1 MAEPDFFTVRVRT
14 LGELT
19 VAVRDARRAAGMT
32 QADLAKATGLTRP
45 WISQFEHGRAPRAS
59 LDRILAMLRA
69 LEIETTLTYA
79 VPPRAVTTPPEAT
92 PSGPESA
99 DGAVGNGEAD
109 GAENVGGDHDGGEAD
124 GGDDDDDE
132 FITPSSERGSGP
144 VRLPHSVLERV
155 RERRA
160 GYLGSGGAHE
170 RSTERDYG

>member
-79 VPPRAVTTPPEAT
+79 VPTRAVTTPPEAT
-92 PSGPESA
+92 PSGPERV
-99 DGAVGNGEAD
+99 DGVVGNND
-109 GAENVGGDHDGGEAD
+109 EAD
-124 GGDDDDDE
+124 GGDDDGDDDDE
-132 FITPSSERGSGP
+132 FITQSSERRSGP

-160 GYLGSGGAHE
+160 GYLGSGGGHE